1 MPKFNLLQ
9 WRATIAFLILATGL
23 TGLVGKLTRLEI
35 LPIGRDIDYS
45 SAQAQF
51 IGIWLGAAI
60 LVGVVLPVVG
70 IWIWRGDRQIR
81 PILGFYLF
89 VLIVQIITEQ
99 ALSAFWFPS
108 LVAVTG
114 TIYTLFRVA
123 QLWQARQ
130 QVLKTTSSGQ
140 FSRRR
145 FVRFLWI
152 LLVFWSLNLL
162 VLFTISLPAIV

>member
-9 WRATIAFLILATGL
+9 WRSSIAFLILATGL
-23 TGLVGKLTRLEI
+23 TGLVGTLTNLGT
-35 LPIGRDIDYS
+35 LPIARDIDYS

-51 IGIWLGAAI
+51 IGIWLGAAVLI
-60 LVGVVLPVVG
+60 GVVLPFVG
-70 IWIWRGDRQIR
+70 IWVWRGDRQIR
-81 PILGFYLF
+81 TILGFYLF

-114 TIYTLFRVA
+114 MIYTLFRVA

-130 QVLKTTSSGQ
+130 QVLKTTPPGQ
-140 FSRRR
+140 PSRRR

-162 VLFTISLPAIV
+162 VLLTISLPAIV